1 MAIKMQQRR
10 GTAAEWTSAN
20 PTLAA
25 GEIGFETDTNKF
37 KIGDGSTIWASLK
50 YYATATDLEADI
62 AGTSPIIWT
71 ANPPGVSG
79 TQATISFNQSA
90 QNDTNDSRYVRL
102 TGGATN
108 VIVSPDINSVPL
120 TINAIASQ
128 AVNLQNW
135 KVDTATK
142 ASIDKDGNIT
152 TVSNLNAPTGDT
164 SGTAG
169 IVNASRIRLG
179 DTTDVS
185 TTSTKHALQIGPS
198 SGQFDRLLIDANE
211 IHVYNEQPLG
221 TVVGS
226 TLTLNGDGGTV
237 AIGKSDGSSTT
248 NIYGT
253 VNLGN
258 ASAGTIDFLGTI
270 ANGNT
275 IAAGTTTAGTAPL
288 KLTQATS
295 GTTLAIPE
303 AGAIESTIDGVFVT
317 SNPGSTTT
325 GVGRGLVTAPQM
337 VYSLANSSA
346 ATTNTAQPVFAAA
359 NDVLSV
365 LEPAKLYRFSGK
377 YYVTSTFTSGTAN
390 IQTLFGFSNAPTAIK
405 YSYKTYNQTAATTTV
420 AAVGTG
426 SAVTGIQVS
435 PSVTA
440 TVNYV
445 IEFDGYFTT
454 HATSTSTLTPQ
465 FQMSTT
471 GSSTVVTAGSYF
483 QVEKLGTS
491 TTTLVSG
498 NWA

>member
-25 GEIGFETDTNKF
+25 GEIGFESDTFKF
-37 KIGDGSTIWASLK
+37 KIGDGSTAWSALK
-50 YYATATDLEADI
+50 YYATATDLETDI
-62 AGTSPIIWT
+62 TATTPIIWT
-71 ANPPGVSG
+71 ANLPGVVG
-79 TQATISFNQSA
+79 TQATITFDQNA
-90 QNDTNDSRYVRL
+90 QNTTNDSRYVKLSANNTISPASTAGIAL
-102 TGGATN
+102 TVNG
-108 VIVSPDINSVPL
+108 L
-120 TINAIASQ
+120 ASQ
-128 AVNLQNW
+128 TANLQNW
-135 KVDTATK
+135 SVDGTVK
-142 ASIDKDGNIT
+142 AQIDKDGNIT
-152 TVSNLNAPTGDT
+152 TVGNINAPTIRLTSATDVTVSNSNGQAIQVGLDANQNVRIGDHEIQ
-164 SGTAG
+164 A
-169 IVNASRIRLG
+169 VNAAAVSQL
-179 DTTDVS
+179 DVNS
-185 TTSTKHALQIGPS
+185 L
-198 SGQFDRLLIDANE
+198 
-211 IHVYNEQPLG
+211 
-221 TVVGS
+221 
-226 TLTLNGDGGTV
+226 GGTV

-258 ASAGTIDFLGTI
+258 ASAGTVDLLGTI
-270 ANGNT
+270 SNGNT

-295 GTTLAIPE
+295 GTTLTIPE
-303 AGAIESTIDGVFVT
+303 PGAIESTVDGVFVT

-346 ATTNTAQPVFAAA
+346 ATTNAPQSVFATA
-359 NDVLSV
+359 NAKLSV
-365 LEPAKLYRFSGK
+365 LEPAKFYRFSGK
-377 YYVTSTFTSGTAN
+377 YYVTSTFSSGTAN
-390 IQTLFGFSNAPTAIK
+390 IQTLFNFTNAPAAIK

-454 HATSTSTLTPQ
+454 HATSTSTLIPQ

-483 QVEKLGTS
+483 QIEKLGTS
-491 TTTLVSG
+491 STTLISG
-498 NWA
+498 NWSTV

>member
-37 KIGDGSTIWASLK
+37 KIGDGSTIWSALK

-62 AGTSPIIWT
+62 AATSPIVWT

-90 QNDTNDSRYVRL
+90 QNDTNDVRYVKL

-108 VIVSPDINSVPL
+108 VITSPDINSVPL
-120 TINAIASQ
+120 TINAIGSQ

-135 KVDTATK
+135 KVDTVTK
-142 ASIDKDGNIT
+142 ASIDQNGNIV
-152 TVSNLNAPTGDT
+152 TVGGVTAN
-164 SGTAG
+164 SGTAS
-169 IVNASRIRLG
+169 VLKLRIDPTG
-179 DTTDVS
+179 GNEEVS
-185 TTSTKHALQIGPS
+185 ESSTNHSFQI
-198 SGQFDRLLIDANE
+198 
-211 IHVYNEQPLG
+211 
-221 TVVGS
+221 
-226 TLTLNGDGGTV
+226 
-237 AIGKSDGSSTT
+237 GSSTGP
-248 NIYGT
+248 NLRMDLNEVHA
-253 VNLGN
+253 VN
-258 ASAGTIDFLGTI
+258 
-270 ANGNT
+270 NGAFT
-275 IAAGTTTAGTAPL
+275 TLKLQETGGDLSIAGTTGTTTVNGPLVTATVGPTGPAPL
-288 KLTQATS
+288 KIPAGTWLSTPAAQVFEATS
-295 GTTLAIPE
+295 
-303 AGAIESTIDGVFVT
+303 DGIYLT
-317 SNPGSTTT
+317 SNPGSNTT
-325 GVGRGLVTAPQM
+325 GTGRGLITAPQM
-337 VYSLANSSA
+337 VFSLANSTA
-346 ATTNTAQPVFAAA
+346 ATTNTAVAAFATA

-377 YYVTSTFTSGTAN
+377 YYVASTFTSGTAN

-405 YSYKTYNQTAATTTV
+405 YNYKTYNQTAVTTTM

-426 SAVTGIQVS
+426 SAVSGIQVS

-440 TVNYV
+440 TVSYV

-454 HATSTSTLTPQ
+454 HASSTSTLTPQ

-491 TTTLVSG
+491 TTTLISG